1 MLISSPCS
9 TLINSI
15 GIVKAYRCGMPKDNL
30 LYKLDNLDYQYNYL
44 NGTLENF
51 QPRLNGT
58 SKAYNAKGKKSSK
71 RISKLL
77 EELKKED
84 VERQLD
90 ELCIDIFQKKIFHL
104 DGKLRQFI
112 EKQLIQYKPSKKSKN
127 DFTPVIKNI
136 KKEYG
141 LEKFSELISKS
152 KVIKLSLSKIHP
164 AREPP
169 KWFTKHEFWKI
180 HNDKDDEYNPSRIWN
195 EVVLKTDG
203 CNQLLSSLLNN
214 NKCKEL
220 IAGFNSGM
228 DVFLNINKDKKEK
241 SKEEKAP
248 QKEKE
253 ISKIEKKGENHE
265 SSDENGEQDDDGDE
279 SDESSE
285 SQLQDEGGNEEL
297 DEELL
302 KQYDGMLAAS
312 DEENEE
318 GLQLDPNINYNEVTD
333 EEPSDDEKESE
344 DEDNEEDAGEPET
357 KKPKYQL
364 PELMAGYYSG
374 GDSSDDDLAN
384 DRIAQEQMSNKTQ
397 RKNRRGQ
404 RARRKIWEQKFGDK
418 ANHVMKE
425 RKAFYEKK
433 KKKQQEFEE
442 REAKRAAKAAK
453 ASEFERK
460 LSQDSKKEAPRK
472 PEPKPNAEPA
482 AEHPSWIAKREA
494 EAKLKNAK
502 FEGKK
507 VVFD

>member
-1 MLISSPCS
+1 
-9 TLINSI
+9 
-15 GIVKAYRCGMPKDNL
+15 MPKDNL
-30 LYKLDNLDYQYNYL
+30 IFKLDNLEYQYNYL

-77 EELKKED
+77 EEIKIGE
-84 VERQLD
+84 VEKQLN
-90 ELCIDIFQKKIFHL
+90 ELCTDIFQKKTFHL

-112 EKQLIQYKPSKKSKN
+112 EKQLSQYKPSKKSKN
-127 DFTPVIKNI
+127 DFTPVIKDI
-136 KKEYG
+136 REKYG

-152 KVIKLSLSKIHP
+152 KVIKLSLSKINP
-164 AREPP
+164 TREPP
-169 KWFTKHEFWKI
+169 KWFTEHEFWKI
-180 HNDKDDEYNPSRIWN
+180 HNDKNNEYNPSKIWN
-195 EVVLKTDG
+195 EVVMKTEG
-203 CNQLLSSLLNN
+203 CNQLLSSLMNN

-228 DVFLNINKDKKEK
+228 DVFLNINKGKKDK
-241 SKEEKAP
+241 SKEDKVSQSEKETQKT
-248 QKEKE
+248 QKEGDNQESPDEKE
-253 ISKIEKKGENHE
+253 
-265 SSDENGEQDDDGDE
+265 EQDDDGDE

-285 SQLQDEGGNEEL
+285 SQLQDEGENGEL
-297 DEELL
+297 DEEVL
-302 KQYDGMLAAS
+302 KQYDDMLAAS
-312 DEENEE
+312 DEEDNE

-344 DEDNEEDAGEPET
+344 DEDEDENEDEDEDDGEPET

-364 PELMAGYYSG
+364 PELMGGYYSG
-374 GDSSDDDLAN
+374 GDSSDDDLKN
-384 DRIAQEQMSNKTQ
+384 DRIAQEQMPNKGQ

-404 RARRKIWEQKFGDK
+404 RARRKIWEQKFGEK
-418 ANHVMKE
+418 ANHVVKE
-425 RKAFYEKK
+425 RNVYFEKK
-433 KKKQQEFEE
+433 RKKQQEFEE

-453 ASEFERK
+453 ASEFEKKASQEYEKGAARK
-460 LSQDSKKEAPRK
+460 TESK
-472 PEPKPNAEPA
+472 PKNETPA